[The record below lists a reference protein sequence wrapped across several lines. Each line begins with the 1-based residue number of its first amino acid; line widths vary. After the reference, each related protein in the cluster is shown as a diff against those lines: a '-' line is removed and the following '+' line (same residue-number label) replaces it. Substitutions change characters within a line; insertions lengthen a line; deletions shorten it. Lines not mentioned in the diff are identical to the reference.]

1 MKEELPV
8 VSTVCEICQRDA
20 SFDPAGKEIACCTE
34 CAQLLRWFH
43 GYFAHD
49 PSLGVTWW
57 ITPATSFKELG
68 VESLDWMCWLLE
80 AEEKLGIDI
89 PEKDAV
95 KLRTVGEF
103 LGYLRARGASWPH
116 DYEIR
121 LIQKGSCIPLRGYV
135 WAKVHRHKKRPEP
148 GSSSP
153 HATSPESGMHDRGLD
168 G

>member
-1 MKEELPV
+1 MVKEELPV

-103 LGYLRARGASWPH
+103 LGYLRARGARGRTIMKLDSFKKALVSPFVAMFG
-116 DYEIR
+116 R
-121 LIQKGSCIPLRGYV
+121 RCIVTKSGQSRG
-135 WAKVHRHKKRPEP
+135 RPVRMRRARNRVCMT
-148 GSSSP
+148 G
-153 HATSPESGMHDRGLD
+153 G
-168 G
+168 